1 MSEPTTTTPTT
12 SSYNPY
18 EFQRSSRSTSPS
30 ADLVDLSYMDLEE
43 CSSHLDS
50 VEEKREAS
58 SIAHLLLNNNL
69 LIEISANIC
78 KFENLITVDISCNNL
93 PFLSDDLCK
102 LRNLRRL
109 IAKENRFDDL
119 SLPKSL
125 GEHLNANLEVLNL
138 SGNMFTQFPPQL
150 LELES
155 LKELY
160 LGGNKISALP
170 KNYDRLHVLE
180 VLYLGGNY
188 LVNIPEELSQLLS
201 LTTLNLSYNR
211 IQFLPSS
218 LARMKNLR
226 TLSLHNNNLTTLPIE
241 LVRLDLAE
249 LSLRNNPLVSRFI
262 MELDYSVPSLLELTG
277 RLIKSKDVYYDE
289 AILPSNLVNY
299 LNSANCCLN
308 PKCKGVFF
316 TSKIEHVKFVDFC
329 GKYRVPLMQY
339 LCSPKCNQRVS
350 KYSATSSSSG
360 ATSESDEDADSR
372 VDKSKLKRVLLG

>member
-1 MSEPTTTTPTT
+1 MSDTTNG
-12 SSYNPY
+12 YNPY
-18 EFQRSSRSTSPS
+18 EFERSSRSASPS
-30 ADLVDLSYMDLEE
+30 QTGADLIDLSYMDLEE
-43 CSSHLDS
+43 CGSLLDS
-50 VEEKREAS
+50 VEEKRDAAA
-58 SIAHLLLNNNL
+58 IAHLLLNNNL
-69 LIEISANIC
+69 LIDLSASVC
-78 KFENLITVDISCNNL
+78 TFENLITVDISCNNL
-93 PFLSDDLCK
+93 SFLSDDLCK

-138 SGNMFTQFPPQL
+138 SGNMFTQFPPQVL
-150 LELES
+150 DCGS

-160 LGGNKISALP
+160 LGGNKIAALP
-170 KNYDRLHVLE
+170 KNYDRLRMLE

-188 LVNIPEELSQLLS
+188 LINIPEELSQLIN
-201 LTTLNLSYNR
+201 LTTLNLSNNR
-211 IQFLPSS
+211 VQFLPSS

-241 LVRLDLAE
+241 LVKLDLAE
-249 LSLRNNPLVSRFI
+249 LSLRSNPLVSRFI

-277 RLIKSKDVYYDE
+277 RLIKSKDIYYDY

-299 LNSANCCLN
+299 LQSANCCLN
-308 PKCKGVFF
+308 PKCKGVYF

-339 LCSPKCNQRVS
+339 LCSPKCNQRVA
-350 KYSATSSSSG
+350 KYSTSSSSSG

-372 VDKSKLKRVLLG
+372 VDKSKLKKVLLG